1 MAEDSKDNKELREVI
16 REILHQG
23 AINLS
28 EEQVINKDGHEIRV
42 IPLGD
47 GCTRFDLPRLE
58 KSYVMMSGRLYE
70 RPYLGDAQDSNKK
83 PAATEESKSNTS
95 PAHFASQPSYTGED
109 EKVDTSIYKNKIIC
123 KCGNPRW
130 VKNSDMFQV
139 KKCKPCTLKGR
150 QDRRKAK
157 Q

>member
-28 EEQVINKDGHEIRV
+28 EEQVINKDGHEVRV

-58 KSYVMMSGRLYE
+58 KSYVMMSGRLYD
-70 RPYLGDAQDSNKK
+70 RPYLGDTQKSDSKS
-83 PAATEESKSNTS
+83 AATDESKSDTS
-95 PAHFASQPSYTGED
+95 QTHFASQPSYTGGD
-109 EKVDTSIYKNKIIC
+109 EKVDTRIFKNKIIC

-150 QDRRKAK
+150 QDRRKK
-157 Q
+157 